1 VRSYEDALNQI
12 LALSSDMAPLERRR
26 KVWLGRDLN
35 AADKEE
41 KVYGLEMELRR
52 IAKEQMDVL
61 QNLVQFPPH
70 YLKYSE
76 LLKKLDET
84 GPYRRRVFIMTKYR
98 GGATQISMRN
108 CKL

>member
-1 VRSYEDALNQI
+1 VA
-12 LALSSDMAPLERRR
+12 
-26 KVWLGRDLN
+26 
-35 AADKEE
+35 
-41 KVYGLEMELRR
+41 
-52 IAKEQMDVL
+52 
-61 QNLVQFPPH
+61 VQFPPH

-98 GGATQISMRN
+98 GGATQISMHN